1 MRGDQRDFF
10 SSHLEACRLCPR
22 KCGVNRGA
30 GDAGICRAGAKL
42 KIASHCIHI
51 GEEPPISGTAG
62 SGTIFFSH
70 CTMACVYCQNYP
82 ISQLGH
88 GNIFEAEDLAGM
100 MLGLQAGGAHNIN
113 LVTATHFLPQI
124 VVAIETA
131 RTKGLRLPIVY
142 NDSGY
147 ELPETIRML
156 DGIVQVYLA
165 DMRYAS
171 PEYAAK
177 YSGAGDYPEVN
188 RLAIKQ
194 MLASVGHL
202 KCRDGLAQSGLII
215 RHLVLPSLLSETH
228 KILQY
233 ISEEVSRSTA
243 VSLMSQYFP
252 ANKAH
257 LYPEISRKITKSEHQ
272 SAVDL
277 LGRYGLENGWVQ
289 DPDSFGRP
297 VA

>member
-1 MRGDQRDFF
+1 VRGEQRDFF
-10 SSHLEACRLCPR
+10 SAHLEACRLCPHE
-22 KCGVNRGA
+22 CGANRRA
-30 GDAGICRAGAKL
+30 GEVGICRAAAKL

-51 GEEPPISGTAG
+51 GEEPPISGRTG

-88 GNIFEAEDLAGM
+88 GNVVEVEDLAGM
-100 MLGLQAGGAHNIN
+100 MLELQAGGAHNVN
-113 LVTATHFLPQI
+113 LVTATHFLPQT
-124 VVAIETA
+124 VEAIDLA
-131 RTKGLRLPIVY
+131 RKRGLRLPIVY

-147 ELPETIRML
+147 ELPETIKML

-171 PEYAAK
+171 RRYSAK

-188 RLAIKQ
+188 KLAIKQ

-202 KCRDGLAQSGLII
+202 KCQDGLARSGLII
-215 RHLVLPSLLSETH
+215 RHLVLPSLLSETQ

-257 LYPEISRKITKSEHQ
+257 LYPELSRKITRSEHE

-277 LGRYGLENGWVQ
+277 LCRYGLENGWVQ
-289 DPDSFGRP
+289 DPDTHGRP